1 MMYCWAALA
10 IAMLWLFARQKF
22 WLSPTAIFL
31 GYSALM
37 YPISYLVSWWLQVP
51 SLFFASPRQIA
62 PQKADYAFC
71 LICLHVAC
79 FCVARF
85 LIPVPRL
92 AFFAPLPRMRWP
104 EIRIIGSRLGLALAA
119 ALLAAA
125 FAALFFLRRFDGIQG
140 MIANLGDIRGGALSG
155 MGVEVYALTYL
166 VPKVMQ
172 FWLIY
177 ALKTHAKHT
186 RFILLAT
193 LGSSLFGG
201 LLGFRS
207 PVAIFLVETGC
218 IWFLLT
224 GRLSRK
230 RLSGFALLA
239 LIAAI
244 LTGVTREVSSILG
257 GNAELIATVP
267 LSTLGP
273 LIADSIITRERGI
286 EVLVLMTDFVDR
298 EGESHYHYFAENVV
312 DTLLSIVPSFVV
324 AGIPALTALKSYPL
338 CTRITTAV
346 YGGSLLQAGNVQD
359 AYGGVGFGL
368 VSAGYWCLGSFG
380 VALTSSLLGYLL
392 RILEGGR
399 AATGLLYLMLYKSV
413 AGSMFVLIEAQGGIN
428 QICINLF
435 VALLILGAL
444 SLGGGLFSA
453 MLLPLMPG
461 RPDAEARG

>member
-37 YPISYLVSWWLQVP
+37 YPISYLVSSWLQVP

-62 PQKADYAFC
+62 PQKADYAFF

-79 FCVARF
+79 FCLARF
-85 LIPVPRL
+85 LIPVPRPG
-92 AFFAPLPRMRWP
+92 FFAPWPRLRWP
-104 EIRIIGSRLGLALAA
+104 EISIVGARLGLALVA

-125 FAALFFLRRFDGIQG
+125 FAAIFFLRRFDGIQG

-177 ALKTHAKHT
+177 ALKTQAKHT

-193 LGSSLFGG
+193 VVSSLFGG

-224 GRLSRK
+224 GKLSRK
-230 RLSGFALLA
+230 QLSGLALLA
-239 LIAAI
+239 LTLAI
-244 LTGVTREVSSILG
+244 LTGVTREVSSVLG
-257 GNAELIATVP
+257 GDAELIASVP

-273 LIADSIITRERGI
+273 MIADSIVTRERGI

-324 AGIPALTALKSYPL
+324 AGIPALAALKSYPL
-338 CTRITTAV
+338 CTRITTIV
-346 YGGSLLQAGNVQD
+346 YGGSLLEAGNVQE

-368 VSAGYWCLGSFG
+368 VSAGYWCLGWFG
-380 VALTSSLLGYLL
+380 VALTSSALGYLL
-392 RILEGGR
+392 RILEGTR
-399 AATGLLYLMLYKSV
+399 ASIGLLYLMLYKSV

-444 SLGGGLFSA
+444 SLGNGFFST
-453 MLLPLMPG
+453 MRFTSPG
-461 RPDAEARG
+461 RLDATARG